1 MSQLNATTFCAFV
14 LTAVVLYLLSFYA
27 FIPPWAVFIAWACFF
42 HMDGGVNRNQAYIA
56 TILHLALGAF
66 SAWVSAIAVLNNPF
80 SSALGEQLWA
90 PVFIGVVIAVLS
102 RMGTITRFCVTPAV
116 IYGYASVF
124 AFASTTDF
132 FSHEQLLSVS
142 FNNAL
147 LAVVF
152 SFVLGAS
159 AGYLNAMLVG
169 FFCKL
174 RWVKPSGLGA
184 VRSD

>member
-1 MSQLNATTFCAFV
+1 MNQLNATTFCAFA
-14 LTAVVLYLLSFYA
+14 LTAVVLYLLSFFT

-42 HMDGGVNRNQAYIA
+42 HMDGGLNRNQAYIA
-56 TILHLALGAF
+56 TLLHLILGAF
-66 SAWVSAIAVLNNPF
+66 SAWISALAVLNNPF
-80 SSALGEQLWA
+80 GSGLGEQLWA
-90 PVFIGVVIAVLS
+90 PVFIGIVIALLS
-102 RMGTITRFCVTPAV
+102 RMGTMTRFCVTPAV

-124 AFASTTDF
+124 AFASTTGF
-132 FSHEQLLSVS
+132 FSQEPLLSMS

-169 FFCKL
+169 VLIRMHWISAIKT
-174 RWVKPSGLGA
+174 
-184 VRSD
+184 VRS